1 MTIIRLDIL
10 LYTAI
15 FAVFLTDGCF
25 ALSAQVNR
33 GPKPNPVVKVM
44 ANGMSLLK
52 PAFVAEAKLQ
62 AAVLGGSVDEDEV
75 KQEIMLETKSS
86 KVVIYTYGLSPFS
99 SEAVN
104 ILKQTGVDYKVIELG
119 PEWFLLN
126 GKDSLKRVLLSEYVE
141 NGATSLPKVF
151 VNGQCLGGCA
161 ELATAVEN
169 GEFDQLV
176 ANKKAGKKNSF
187 LSFLD

>member
-1 MTIIRLDIL
+1 MTTSRNNIM
-10 LYTAI
+10 LYIAI
-15 FAVFLTDGCF
+15 FAVFTTECCF
-25 ALSAQVNR
+25 ALSAQVNSA
-33 GPKPNPVVKVM
+33 KPNPVVKVM

-62 AAVLGGSVDEDEV
+62 AAVLGGSVDSDEV
-75 KQEIMLETKSS
+75 QKEIQSETKSS

-104 ILKQTGVDYKVIELG
+104 ILDQTGVDYNQIELG

-126 GKDSLKRVLLSEYVE
+126 GKDSLKRVLLSEYVD

-161 ELATAVEN
+161 ELATSVES
-169 GEFDQLV
+169 GEFDGLV
-176 ANKKAGKKNSF
+176 GKKGGKKNSF
-187 LSFLD
+187 LSFLN